1 MQCARPFSGK
11 QQQVVGVGVA
21 IGQNNTVNIENMQN
35 RFNHFIS
42 TERTHWKYMK
52 FYKIG
57 QKHVFLGHRV
67 VK

>member
-42 TERTHWKYMK
+42 TERTH
-52 FYKIG
+52 
-57 QKHVFLGHRV
+57 
-67 VK
+67 